1 MSGFR
6 GTASGA
12 NGVLMQNNDFG
23 FGIEA
28 EFLLVESQSCKPL
41 GYETLNFQTL
51 LNLVDGIATAD
62 CSRAGFNKK
71 PLHNHITP
79 YLIEGYTLTDANMK
93 PVDLLPK
100 GIEIRTPLTNSFE
113 TSTDVLQNLYRRLKS
128 KLTEKDMT
136 AAMLS
141 YHPTEPRIVAPP
153 NYERHDYWQWAL
165 TATTT
170 YGPDINISL
179 PKNLEEKVDIERI
192 NARVNYYAPA
202 AIALTFA
209 APIRDGNLWIVDGQI
224 GKSVRTF
231 ERSKWAPIF
240 YVHEK
245 PSLRF
250 EFKGFEMSRCLNDYH
265 AMFLIG
271 LALLLDQ
278 SLDCVASDQCRVS
291 TLEAL
296 AVSGLEDA
304 HVRETAALVLQS
316 AERIARQLNLQRDS
330 LDEFWE
336 RLETRRLPSDQIA
349 ETFTRTKSIE
359 ETLRTL
365 TDFYSESESVS
376 LNAPTLCL
384 AR

>member
-1 MSGFR
+1 
-6 GTASGA
+6 
-12 NGVLMQNNDFG
+12 MQPNDFG

-28 EFLLVESQSCKPL
+28 EFLLVDNQSYKPL
-41 GYETLNFQTL
+41 GHKTLDFQTL
-51 LNLVDGIATAD
+51 LKLVDEIPTSD
-62 CSRAGFNKK
+62 CSSEGFNKK
-71 PLHNHITP
+71 PLHNRVSP
-79 YLIEGYTLTDANMK
+79 YLIEGYTLTGSDMK

-113 TSTDVLQNLYRRLKS
+113 ASTKSLKDLYRRLKT
-128 KLTEKDMT
+128 KLVEENMN

-141 YHPTEPRIVAPP
+141 YHPTEPRIIAPP

-179 PKNLEEKVDIERI
+179 PKHLQEQVNIERI

-202 AIALTFA
+202 AISLTFA
-209 APIRDGNLWIVDGQI
+209 SPLRESNLWIADGRI

-250 EFKGFEMSRCLNDYH
+250 EFKGFEMSRCLDDYQ

-271 LALLLDQ
+271 LALLLDE
-278 SLDCVASDQCRVS
+278 SLDGDESDASRVS
-291 TLEAL
+291 ALETL
-296 AVSGLEDA
+296 AVLGLENDLT
-304 HVRETAALVLQS
+304 RERAALVLES
-316 AERIARQLNLQRDS
+316 AEKIAFQFDLPRDS
-330 LDEFWE
+330 LDEFWK
-336 RLETRRLPSDQIA
+336 RLKTQRLLSDQIA
-349 ETFTRTKSIE
+349 ETFKSTQSIE
-359 ETLRTL
+359 QTLRSL
-365 TDFYSESESVS
+365 TDFYSTSECNQPS
-376 LNAPTLCL
+376 APTTLCV
-384 AR
+384 A

>member
-1 MSGFR
+1 
-6 GTASGA
+6 
-12 NGVLMQNNDFG
+12 MQNNDFG

-28 EFLLVESQSCKPL
+28 EFLLAESQSYKPL
-41 GYETLNFQTL
+41 GYKNLNFQTL
-51 LNLVDGIATAD
+51 LNLVDAIPTAD
-62 CSRAGFNKK
+62 CSREGFNKK

-79 YLIEGYTLTDANMK
+79 YLIEGYTLTDTDMK

-113 TSTDVLQNLYRRLKS
+113 NCTEALQELYGRLKC
-128 KLTEKDMT
+128 KLKEKQMT

-141 YHPTEPRIVAPP
+141 YHPTEPRIIAPP
-153 NYERHDYWQWAL
+153 NYQRHDYWQWAL

-179 PKNLEEKVDIERI
+179 PKHLQEEVNIERI

-202 AIALTFA
+202 AIALTLA
-209 APIRDGNLWIVDGQI
+209 SPLRDGNLWIVDGQI

-250 EFKGFEMSRCLNDYH
+250 EFKGFEMSRCLSDYH

-278 SLDCVASDQCRVS
+278 NLDCIATDQCRVA
-291 TLEAL
+291 TLERL
-296 AVSGLEDA
+296 AVEGLGDVQ
-304 HVRETAALVLQS
+304 VRERAAQILQS
-316 AERIARQLNLQRDS
+316 AERMALQFNLQRAS
-330 LDEFWE
+330 LDEFWN
-336 RLETRRLPSDQIA
+336 RLKTQRLPSDQIA
-349 ETFTRTKSIE
+349 ETFTKTQSIE
-359 ETLRTL
+359 QTLQTL
-365 TDFYSESESVS
+365 TDFYSTSESVS
-376 LNAPTLCL
+376 LNPRTLCP
-384 AR
+384 A

>member
-1 MSGFR
+1 
-6 GTASGA
+6 
-12 NGVLMQNNDFG
+12 MQNDDFG
-23 FGIEA
+23 FGIEV
-28 EFLLVESQSCKPL
+28 EFLLVESQSFKPL
-41 GYETLNFQTL
+41 GYNSLDFQAL
-51 LNLVDGIATAD
+51 LNLVDAIPTAD
-62 CSRAGFNKK
+62 CSREGFNKK

-79 YLIEGYTLTDANMK
+79 YLIEGYTLTSAGMK
-93 PVDLLPK
+93 PIDLLPK

-113 TSTDVLQNLYRRLKS
+113 TSTESVQDLYGRMKS
-128 KLTEKDMT
+128 KLMEEHMT

-179 PKNLEEKVDIERI
+179 PKHLEEKVNIERI
-192 NARVNYYAPA
+192 NARVNHYAPA

-209 APIRDGNLWIVDGQI
+209 SPLRDSQLWVVDGQI

-250 EFKGFEMSRCLNDYH
+250 EFKGFEMSRCLDDYQ

-271 LALLLDQ
+271 LALLLDDR
-278 SLDCVASDQCRVS
+278 LEGVASDRSRVS
-291 TLEAL
+291 TLETLAL
-296 AVSGLEDA
+296 SGLESA
-304 HVRETAALVLQS
+304 QVRDTAALVLES
-316 AERIARQLNLQRDS
+316 AERIARQFNFRRDS
-330 LDEFWE
+330 LDEFWN
-336 RLETRRLPSDQIA
+336 RLKTQRLPSDQIA
-349 ETFTRTKSIE
+349 ETFTRTKSVE
-359 ETLRTL
+359 QTLQTL
-365 TDFYSESESVS
+365 TDFYSISESVA
-376 LNAPTLCL
+376 LNSPTLCL
-384 AR
+384 TK

>member
-12 NGVLMQNNDFG
+12 NGVPMQNTDFG

-28 EFLLVESQSCKPL
+28 EFLLVESQSYKPL
-41 GYETLNFQTL
+41 GYENLNFQTL
-51 LNLVDGIATAD
+51 LNLVDAIDTAD
-62 CSRAGFNKK
+62 CSREGFNKK

-79 YLIEGYTLTDANMK
+79 YLIEGYTLTDAHMK

-113 TSTDVLQNLYRRLKS
+113 SSTESLQDLYRRLKS
-128 KLTEKDMT
+128 KLMENDMD

-153 NYERHDYWQWAL
+153 NYKRHDYWQWAL

-179 PKNLEEKVDIERI
+179 PKELAEKVNIERI
-192 NARVNYYAPA
+192 NARVNFYAPSV
-202 AIALTFA
+202 IALTFA
-209 APIRDGNLWIVDGQI
+209 SPLRHGDLWIVDSQI

-240 YVHEK
+240 YVHEQ

-250 EFKGFEMSRCLNDYH
+250 EFKGFEMSRCLSDYH

-271 LALLLDQ
+271 LALLLDE
-278 SLDCVASDQCRVS
+278 SLHCIASDQSRI
-291 TLEAL
+291 EAL
-296 AVSGLEDA
+296 EMLALTGLDDA
-304 HVRETAALVLQS
+304 HVRETAAQVLES
-316 AERIARQLNLQRDS
+316 AERIARQFNLERKS
-330 LDEFWE
+330 LDEFWK
-336 RLETRRLPSDQIA
+336 RLKTQHLPSDQIA
-349 ETFTRTKSIE
+349 ETYTRTQSIE
-359 ETLRTL
+359 QTLRTL
-365 TDFYSESESVS
+365 TDFYCVPESLSS
-376 LNAPTLCL
+376 NPPTLCL
-384 AR
+384 A